1 MVHGT
6 ALFPG
11 RTPSLPPRFP
21 QSDFF
26 NFYRGE
32 NPPQFLSLLPSE
44 SCLGLIANHSICWP
58 CPIAG
63 CRDPESDYQLWRS
76 CNVLYTVQCTL
87 SMHSSSY
94 TVHTFFAHHTIPAI
108 LYWQHSIPYVQP
120 TTLTTLECSHLTN
133 LGNRAISQILMHY
146 LRMNKSCRLGPGAS
160 SLPPTMQINIIYMH
174 GTYAM

>member
-1 MVHGT
+1 MEHGT

-11 RTPSLPPRFP
+11 RTPSPLH
-21 QSDFF
+21 DFHTTI
-26 NFYRGE
+26 RLL
-32 NPPQFLSLLPSE
+32 QFLSRRKSTSISLPSE
-44 SCLGLIANHSICWP
+44 SCFGLIANHSICWP
-58 CPIAG
+58 FPIAG